1 MAYHGSW
8 NRSVPTGY
16 KVVRFDLNAMT
27 GVAVGGPQNFLT
39 GFLPNGESDTDNAIG
54 RPVGLLAEPG
64 GVVYV
69 SDDRAGA
76 IYRIEVN

>member
-1 MAYHGSW
+1 
-8 NRSVPTGY
+8 
-16 KVVRFDLNAMT
+16 VRYELDGKGT
-27 GVAVGGPQNFLT
+27 VTKGPIDFLS
-39 GFLPNGESDTDNAIG
+39 GFLPPGGKSFNDALG

-76 IYRIEVN
+76 IYRVARTSQ